1 MSDDIEK
8 LQAQLTSCDND
19 ADRQAVLNRLAKS
32 FLDVSQYD
40 KSRTFARQAL
50 ELAERRNDLEAQAAA
65 LAVLGDTDAEVGEYA
80 QALSYYGKAREIRAS
95 AGDEAGV
102 AECVKHQATTYHLRG
117 EYNKAL
123 AGYLDALRVF
133 TKLGDEKKCASVRN
147 NVGVLYIELGN
158 LESAMGQFTKA
169 RELFE
174 KLGDSRSL
182 ASALN
187 NIAYIHRK
195 GGEREQA
202 LREYGQAVEL
212 AKKTDYKFM
221 LASCLNNLAEMYFEM
236 DDVEA
241 AGRCAAEGL
250 HTSREIDNKREI
262 VNALCVTAEV
272 HHRLAEHALAL
283 PLVEEAARIAE
294 EIGAK
299 EVLRQAY
306 QLLTTVRKAQGA
318 YEKALDSL
326 ERYVALSNELFN
338 TEKSKIRAEL
348 EIKYE
353 TEKKEKEAEIYRLK
367 NVELAQ
373 AREVAEDA
381 SRAKS
386 EFLTNMSHEIRTP
399 MNGIVGMIQ
408 LTLETQLT
416 DEQREYMS
424 VALSSSKSLLK
435 IIDDVLGFSRVEAG
449 KLKLKH
455 QPFNLRHCIEKTVG
469 ILETE
474 VEKKGLSLTYHVAP
488 ALPETLVGDP
498 RRLEQILLN
507 LVGNAVKFTARG
519 TVTVDIEKE
528 AERYGMVCIHC
539 SVADT
544 GIGIPKEKQ
553 TTIFD
558 AFSQADGSV
567 TRKHGGAG
575 LGLAISARLVALMDG
590 EIWVESEVGK
600 GSAFHFKVWC
610 DAADM
615 QTEVE
620 RS

>member
-1 MSDDIEK
+1 MD
-8 LQAQLTSCDND
+8 QL
-19 ADRQAVLNRLAKS
+19 
-32 FLDVSQYD
+32 
-40 KSRTFARQAL
+40 
-50 ELAERRNDLEAQAAA
+50 
-65 LAVLGDTDAEVGEYA
+65 
-80 QALSYYGKAREIRAS
+80 
-95 AGDEAGV
+95 
-102 AECVKHQATTYHLRG
+102 
-117 EYNKAL
+117 
-123 AGYLDALRVF
+123 
-133 TKLGDEKKCASVRN
+133 
-147 NVGVLYIELGN
+147 
-158 LESAMGQFTKA
+158 TKA

-212 AKKTDYKFM
+212 AKKIDYKYM
-221 LASCLNNLAEMYFEM
+221 LGSCLNNLAEMYFEM

-272 HHRLAEHALAL
+272 HQRLAEHALAL

-299 EVLRQAY
+299 ELLRQAY
-306 QLLTTVRKAQGA
+306 ELLTTVHKAQGA

-326 ERYVALSNELFN
+326 ERYVALSKELFS

-367 NVELAQ
+367 NIELAQ

-399 MNGIVGMIQ
+399 MNGVVGMIQ
-408 LTLETQLT
+408 LALETQLT
-416 DEQREYMS
+416 AEQREYMS
-424 VALSSSKSLLK
+424 VALSSSKSLLE
-435 IIDDVLGFSRVEAG
+435 IFDDVLDFSRVEAG

-507 LVGNAVKFTARG
+507 LVGNAIKFTNHG
-519 TVTVDIEKE
+519 GVTVEMNRE
-528 AERYGMVCIHC
+528 ADCDGKVCVHC

-544 GIGIPKEKQ
+544 GIGIPREKHK
-553 TTIFD
+553 TIFD

-590 EIWVESEVGK
+590 EIWVESDEGQ
-600 GSAFHFKVWC
+600 GSAFHFRALC
-610 DAADM
+610 DADSE
-615 QTEVE
+615 QSEVD
-620 RS
+620 RN